1 MRIDEWL
8 SHAQKQIMMAAIVA
22 TPQEALLEARYLLCR
37 FLQCPQ
43 SYIFAHSDAIID
55 VAPLQRLE
63 EWLAQRC
70 NAMPLAYL
78 CGRVEFYGQEFI
90 VSKDVLIPRPDSET
104 LLELAQ
110 SYFPDKN
117 EELNILELAAGSG
130 ALGLSMLKIYQ
141 NAHLLMGDIS
151 AAACDVMRQ
160 NTKLMGLEARTRIIQ
175 SDWLADI
182 ANIANIAPEN
192 KAKKFDCII
201 INPPY
206 IKRDDITDL
215 LPSVRDYEPHLALD
229 GGADGL
235 DCYRILNKTLPPF
248 CDEKTK
254 LLLEI
259 GAGQESDVI
268 NAMENFIFQHGKHDL
283 GGVMRALSFSML

>member
-8 SHAQKQIMMAAIVA
+8 SHAQKQIMAAGIVA
-22 TPQEALLEARYLLCR
+22 TPQDAILEARYLLRR

-43 SYIFAHSDAIID
+43 SYIFAHIDATID
-55 VAPLQRLE
+55 AAQLQRLD

-70 NAMPLAYL
+70 NGMPLAYL
-78 CGRVEFYGQEFI
+78 CGRIEFYGQEFI
-90 VSKDVLIPRPDSET
+90 VSNNVLIPRPDSET

-117 EELNILELAAGSG
+117 AELNILELAAGSG

-151 AAACDVMRQ
+151 PAACDVMRQ
-160 NTKLMGLEARTRIIQ
+160 NTKLMGFDARTTIIQ

-182 ANIANIAPEN
+182 APDN
-192 KAKKFDCII
+192 KAKKRDCII

-206 IKRDDITDL
+206 IRRDDIADL
-215 LPSVRDYEPHLALD
+215 SASVRAYEPHLALD

-235 DCYRILNKTLPPF
+235 DCYRILNTELPPF
-248 CDEKTK
+248 CNAQTI
-254 LLLEI
+254 LVMEI
-259 GAGQESDVI
+259 GAGQQSDVM
-268 NAMENFIFQHGKHDL
+268 AVMDNFTFRHGKQDL
-283 GGVMRALSFSML
+283 AGVMRALSFIISP

>member
-8 SHAQKQIMMAAIVA
+8 SHAQKQLMAAGITV
-22 TPQEALLEARYLLCR
+22 TPQDAISEARYLLCR

-43 SYIFAHSDAIID
+43 SYIFAHIDAIID
-55 VAPLQRLE
+55 AAQLQRLN

-70 NAMPLAYL
+70 DAMPLAYL

-110 SYFPDKN
+110 SHFPDKN
-117 EELNILELAAGSG
+117 AELNILELAAGSG

-151 AAACDVMRQ
+151 SVACDVMHQ
-160 NTKLMGLEARTRIIQ
+160 NTKLMGLEARARIIQ

-182 ANIANIAPEN
+182 APDN
-192 KAKKFDCII
+192 KVQKFNCII

-206 IKRDDITDL
+206 IRRNDIASL
-215 LPSVRDYEPHLALD
+215 SPSVRDYEPHLALD

-235 DCYRILNKTLPPF
+235 DCYRILNAELPPF
-248 CDEKTK
+248 CDEQTM
-254 LLLEI
+254 LLMEI
-259 GAGQESDVI
+259 GAGQQPDVI
-268 NAMENFIFQHGKHDL
+268 AAMQNFTFVQGKQDL
-283 GGVMRALSFSML
+283 AGVMRALSFTMSL